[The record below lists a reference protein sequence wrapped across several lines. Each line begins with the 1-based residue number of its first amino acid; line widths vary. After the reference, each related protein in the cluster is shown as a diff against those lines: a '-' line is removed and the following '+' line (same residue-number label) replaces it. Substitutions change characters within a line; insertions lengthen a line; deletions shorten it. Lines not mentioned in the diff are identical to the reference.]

1 VTFGRH
7 RRYITNLCF
16 VVSLMSLR
24 AAAVSYAQATDYP
37 NRPVTLISDSAPGS
51 APDASARF
59 IAEGLSKI
67 WQKQVIVANRPGANG
82 SIAARAASEAAPD
95 GYTIFMPA
103 LSTFASLPSVAPNL
117 PVKLPRD
124 FLPIG
129 FAIADPMF
137 IVVNP
142 SLGVTTL
149 PQLITKARKEPD
161 SISIAVTGV
170 GRLSHLTGLLLQQRA
185 DIKLLQVPYNG
196 GPAAAIGDVSTGRV
210 SLLIDGYSG
219 LAGAVNAGQVKIMAM
234 AGLQRLPEFPD
245 VPAVA
250 ETIPDFAAMGWQ
262 VLVAP
267 LGTPA
272 PVINKI
278 GADLTN
284 VVDDPELEKKLGALG
299 AYGRAMTPDQLLA
312 FVNKEQQTWLP
323 LLENISTK

>member
-1 VTFGRH
+1 
-7 RRYITNLCF
+7 
-16 VVSLMSLR
+16 
-24 AAAVSYAQATDYP
+24 
-37 NRPVTLISDSAPGS
+37 
-51 APDASARF
+51 
-59 IAEGLSKI
+59 
-67 WQKQVIVANRPGANG
+67 
-82 SIAARAASEAAPD
+82 
-95 GYTIFMPA
+95 
-103 LSTFASLPSVAPNL
+103 
-117 PVKLPRD
+117 
-124 FLPIG
+124 
-129 FAIADPMF
+129 
-137 IVVNP
+137 
-142 SLGVTTL
+142 
-149 PQLITKARKEPD
+149 
-161 SISIAVTGV
+161 
-170 GRLSHLTGLLLQQRA
+170 
-185 DIKLLQVPYNG
+185 
-196 GPAAAIGDVSTGRV
+196 
-210 SLLIDGYSG
+210 
-219 LAGAVNAGQVKIMAM
+219 VNAGQVKIMAM